1 MTKKNLVKLAG
12 ELESVG
18 GQLLKSNTWTR
29 QTVYLT
35 EQFFPIVITNASK
48 FLALKLNEDTGN
60 ITKTYKPKAFY
71 ITVDGYIVPL
81 LDSHPLPPAL
91 RIILK
96 MNPRKHDFSI
106 TDSQNLY
113 STKRKESA
121 KNYKQRIKKIAT
133 ESLRFQKIR
142 DKIENPPHKVTNNN
156 VLFLK
161 SFNDPD
167 ANYYHEQAVSIVNA
181 RISKSLKS
189 GRASVK

>member
-1 MTKKNLVKLAG
+1 MPKKNLVKLAG

-35 EQFFPIVITNASK
+35 EQFFPIVMTNASK

-60 ITKTYKPKAFY
+60 ITKTFKPKAFY

-96 MNPRKHDFSI
+96 MKPRKHDFSI
-106 TDSQNLY
+106 TDSHLY

-142 DKIENPPHKVTNNN
+142 DKIENAPHKVTNNN
-156 VLFLK
+156 VLFLE

-181 RISKSLKS
+181 RISKTLKS
-189 GRASVK
+189 GCAYVK

>member
-1 MTKKNLVKLAG
+1 MPKKNLVKLAG

-18 GQLLKSNTWTR
+18 GQLLKSNIWTR

-35 EQFFPIVITNASK
+35 EQFFPIVMTSASK

-60 ITKTYKPKAFY
+60 ITKTIEPKAFY

-91 RIILK
+91 RKLLK
-96 MNPRKHDFSI
+96 IEPRKHDFSI
-106 TDSQNLY
+106 MDSQNLY

-121 KNYKQRIKKIAT
+121 KKYLQRIKNIAT

-142 DKIENPPHKVTNNN
+142 DKIENNPHMMG
-156 VLFLK
+156 LMG
-161 SFNDPD
+161 NDCTMICPLH
-167 ANYYHEQAVSIVNA
+167 N
-181 RISKSLKS
+181 
-189 GRASVK
+189 